1 MEERPKL
8 VPKLEPID
16 KILNFLGIV
25 LLLFSWTYVAYYYP
39 SLPEL
44 IPTHFDYKGNVDGHG
59 KKITLFALPI
69 IGTFIFAGLGTLNKA
84 PHIFNYT
91 VTITPE
97 NAERQYKISTR
108 TLRYIKTI
116 ILLALA
122 VIIFK
127 TVGNAIG
134 QEDGLGKWFLPAF
147 LIITIATLGIM
158 FSKAIKSK

>member
-1 MEERPKL
+1 MEERPKIN
-8 VPKLEPID
+8 PKLDPID
-16 KILNFLGIV
+16 KILNFFGIV
-25 LLLFSWTYVAYYYP
+25 LLLFSWSYVVYYYP

-59 KKITLFALPI
+59 KKLTLFVLPI
-69 IGTFIFAGLGTLNKA
+69 IGTFVFAGLGSLNKN

-127 TVGNAIG
+127 TVGNAME
-134 QEDGLGKWFLPAF
+134 QEDGLGKWFLPVF
-147 LIITIATLGIM
+147 LITIIATLGLM
-158 FSKAIKSK
+158 FLKTIKSK